1 MSKKLF
7 FLIFIAAAAVYWLRQ
22 KGVQVKTAEVAQ
34 KKADVVKKNNVKGY
48 ETLNTGKYGIVT
60 YTKATYDELKDFAN
74 TIARDLIEKNNGH
87 WDAWGAYQ
95 KVEDLDNAGQFR
107 KLWYLGFLIKKAYGM
122 ADGESLSARANR
134 ENWKMLS
141 WTYLSKKDS
150 DRLAQ
155 LGRNFVAVMA
165 KVGH

>member
-7 FLIFIAAAAVYWLRQ
+7 FLIFVAVAAVYWLRQ
-22 KGVQVKTAEVAQ
+22 KGVQAKAAESEQ
-34 KKADVVKKNNVKGY
+34 KQADVVRKNNVKGY
-48 ETLNTGKYGIVT
+48 ETLNTGKYGIIT
-60 YTKATYDELKDFAN
+60 YTKATYDELKDAAN
-74 TIARDLIEKNNGH
+74 TIARDLKEKNNGH

-95 KVEDLDNAGQFR
+95 IVEDLDNAGQFR
-107 KLWYLGFLIKKAYGM
+107 KLWYLGYLIKRAYGM
-122 ADGESLSARANR
+122 ADNESLSARANR

-141 WTYLSKKDS
+141 WTYLSKKDT